1 MAQAVQQTQQ
11 CEKPSWWK
19 THKFTILRNIVYIS
33 VILALIIIPTFKII
47 KIDLAHN
54 VAWIFGEER
63 KVIDG
68 LIPVI
73 AALGVFAIL
82 VIVLNM
88 IQGRV
93 FCGWI
98 CPGGW
103 FAEVQEK
110 IKRKLAR
117 HHKAAYIAITFVMTI
132 IFAAIFFNWVTD
144 LRVFFY
150 YTNPAFFPMW
160 IAFLAA
166 FPILF
171 WELYIGK
178 RWCRTFCPTGIYQ
191 KLTPH
196 FYYYKPA
203 LKPPYTT
210 ADCGTCREC
219 LKVCPMALDPRKIA
233 LMEDTINR
241 PGLSS
246 CIVCGECVDACTE
259 VWAKKCKEPILGF
272 LHEVPVRQV

>member
-1 MAQAVQQTQQ
+1 MSQASLNQNQ
-11 CEKPSWWK
+11 CEQPSWWS
-19 THKFTILRNIVYIS
+19 THKFTIARNIVYIAV
-33 VILALIIIPTFKII
+33 VIALVIIPEFKII
-47 KIDLAHN
+47 KVDIAHN
-54 VAWIFGEER
+54 ESWIFGER
-63 KVIDG
+63 KTLVDG

-103 FAEVQEK
+103 VAEIQEK
-110 IKRKLAR
+110 IKRNFGR
-117 HHKAAYIAITFVMTI
+117 HHKFAYIVITFVITVL
-132 IFAAIFFNWVTD
+132 FAALFFNWITD

-150 YTNPAFFPMW
+150 YTNPAFIPMW
-160 IAFLAA
+160 VAFLAS
-166 FPILF
+166 FPIFF

-196 FYYYKPA
+196 YYYVKPA
-203 LKPPYTT
+203 LIPPYTT
-210 ADCGTCREC
+210 KDCGTCREC

-246 CIVCGECVDACTE
+246 CIVCGECVDACTD
-259 VWAKKCKEPILGF
+259 VWAKKCKPPILGF
-272 LHEVPVRQV
+272 LHEVPIREV

>member
-1 MAQAVQQTQQ
+1 
-11 CEKPSWWK
+11 
-19 THKFTILRNIVYIS
+19 
-33 VILALIIIPTFKII
+33 
-47 KIDLAHN
+47 
-54 VAWIFGEER
+54 
-63 KVIDG
+63 
-68 LIPVI
+68 
-73 AALGVFAIL
+73 
-82 VIVLNM
+82 M
-88 IQGRV
+88 IQGRL

-103 FAEVQEK
+103 FAEIQEK
-110 IKRKLAR
+110 IKRKIGK
-117 HHKAAYIAITFVMTI
+117 HHKLAYIFITFISTI
-132 IFAAIFFNWVTD
+132 AFAALFFNWVTD

-150 YTNPAFFPMW
+150 YTNPSFIPMW
-160 IAFLAA
+160 VAFLVA
-166 FPILF
+166 FPIFF

-203 LKPPYTT
+203 LIPPYTT
-210 ADCGTCREC
+210 KDCGTCREC
-219 LKVCPMALDPRKIA
+219 LKACPMALDPRKIA

-246 CIVCGECVDACTE
+246 CIVCGECVDACTD
-259 VWAKKCKEPILGF
+259 VWAKKGKPPILGF

>member
-1 MAQAVQQTQQ
+1 MEATINNS
-11 CEKPSWWK
+11 PSWWQ
-19 THKFTILRNIVYIS
+19 THKFTIFRNIVYIA
-33 VILALIIIPTFKII
+33 IIIALIIIPTFKII

-54 VAWIFGEER
+54 ESWIFGQSR
-63 KVIDG
+63 PVIDG
-68 LIPVI
+68 IIPVI

-110 IKRKLAR
+110 LKRKLGK
-117 HHKAAYIAITFVMTI
+117 HHKLAYIIITFVMTI
-132 IFAAIFFNWVTD
+132 IFAGIFFNWVTD

-150 YTNPAFFPMW
+150 YTNPAFIPMW
-160 IAFLAA
+160 VALIAV
-166 FPILF
+166 FPIFF

-210 ADCGTCREC
+210 KDCGTCREC

-259 VWAKKCKEPILGF
+259 VWAKKGKEPILGF
-272 LHEVPVRQV
+272 LREVPIREV